1 MRQIPETFF
10 STVQYGCQAEYISIF
25 YFLIING
32 ALDSQLVQS
41 ERFAEEFLNSFLY
54 GRDTGR
60 TTHEDNLVDIFYS

>member
-41 ERFAEEFLNSFLY
+41 ERFAEEFLLLQE
-54 GRDTGR
+54 R
-60 TTHEDNLVDIFYS
+60 VK